1 MTQSRWAIPFFTL
14 WSGQALSLLGSR
26 ITNFAVV
33 WWLTQETNSAMVLTT
48 LTLMIALPQ
57 IFLGPFAGALTDRWD
72 RRTAMLVADTVSAIV
87 SACLVLLIW
96 ADQLQIW
103 HIYAVTFVSSLSG
116 ILQLSAMTA
125 STSLMVPKEQLGR
138 VQGANQILRGSL
150 IVLAPIIGAI
160 LVDLIS
166 LDAIVGIDVV
176 TALFA
181 VLPLL
186 FITVPSPTRDEDKK
200 TVTPKVLWNDVVEG
214 IQYIR
219 AWRGLLLITLIE
231 MFVNLVTN
239 PVPALVPIL
248 VTENFQAGA
257 MEFAWMRIAMGL
269 GLLVGG
275 ILLSVWSGF
284 KRRILM
290 VPLGIIGLS
299 LGTFLMG
306 ISPASGIPMAIVG
319 IALGGFMI
327 ALINGTLM
335 AVLQSTVAPEI
346 QGRVFTV
353 LNSTSMAA
361 QPIGLLIAG
370 PVAETWGAPVW
381 FIFSGIV
388 TLILGVS
395 IFFSPQI
402 LNLQQPEPAIP
413 AVQP

>member
-1 MTQSRWAIPFFTL
+1 MTQSRWALPFFTL

-57 IFLGPFAGALTDRWD
+57 IFLGPFAGALTDRWN

-87 SACLVLLIW
+87 SAVLVLLIW
-96 ADQLQIW
+96 AGQLQIW

-125 STSLMVPKEQLGR
+125 STSLMVPEEHLGR

-176 TALFA
+176 TAAFA
-181 VLPLL
+181 ILPLL
-186 FITVPSPTRDEDKK
+186 FIAIPSPPRDEDKK

-284 KRRILM
+284 QRRILM

-299 LGTFLMG
+299 LGTLLMG
-306 ISPASGIPMAIVG
+306 FSPASGIPMAIVG
-319 IALGGFMI
+319 IGIGGFMI

-370 PVAETWGAPVW
+370 PVAESWGAPVW

-388 TLILGVS
+388 TLILGIS

-402 LNLQQPEPAIP
+402 LNLQPPEDVASPA
-413 AVQP
+413 QT

>member
-96 ADQLQIW
+96 TGQLQIW

-186 FITVPSPTRDEDKK
+186 FITVPSPSRDEDKK

-214 IQYIR
+214 IHYIR

-299 LGTFLMG
+299 LGTLLMG

-402 LNLQQPEPAIP
+402 LNLQQPERATS